1 MPDQLTPELKRRKSN
16 MRKAHVR
23 LINDFREPEDNEFFF
38 DRDPRHDNSMR
49 DMLEYL
55 EANFGFTLEQIE
67 SWKIRTTAKSDESYE
82 SMKCG
87 FRVVE
92 NK

>member
-1 MPDQLTPELKRRKSN
+1 
-16 MRKAHVR
+16 
-23 LINDFREPEDNEFFF
+23 
-38 DRDPRHDNSMR
+38 MR

-87 FRVVE
+87 FRVVG